1 MRPPRRAGEGPLC
14 QGWGG
19 SLPTES
25 SKWRAKEP
33 LTAPLSSRPPSVK
46 RALNQNLILLC
57 HRAVGIPLYHQVG
70 SMGWRVMTNPDI
82 PKLETPC
89 GHSAPSSIN
98 SASWSSKSKAAQKL
112 GERRADG
119 GGKSYLRVSRD
130 AQGGVCLIIC
140 SCRFRAG
147 HTIQNTRF
155 RGFYLHIFIHSRK
168 PYRDFYLIYVYYT
181 TSMP

>member
-46 RALNQNLILLC
+46 RTLNQNPPFVC

-98 SASWSSKSKAAQKL
+98 GASWSSKSKAAQKL

-119 GGKSYLRVSRD
+119 GEELSQGEQRRSRRSLLDNLQLPIQGRSYLSKIHAFGDSMCIFSSTLVNLTETFISFMY
-130 AQGGVCLIIC
+130 II
-140 SCRFRAG
+140 
-147 HTIQNTRF
+147 
-155 RGFYLHIFIHSRK
+155 
-168 PYRDFYLIYVYYT
+168 
-181 TSMP
+181 